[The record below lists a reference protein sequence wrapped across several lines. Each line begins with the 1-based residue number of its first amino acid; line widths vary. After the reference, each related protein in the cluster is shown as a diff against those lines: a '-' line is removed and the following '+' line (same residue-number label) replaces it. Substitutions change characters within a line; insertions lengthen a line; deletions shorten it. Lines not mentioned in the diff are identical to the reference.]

1 MNQTETFLRNL
12 RVIVRSEG
20 ILARSH
26 VQLASRKLVLVVVAG
41 IAALFAL
48 GLLNI
53 AAYFALELE
62 VSRVWAALILGGAN
76 LVIAA
81 IVIVVTVNLGP
92 GHEAEMARDFR
103 DMAIAEIENQ
113 VSSVEQNVRQLSAD
127 LSGLGETALG
137 LVKSPSQLIAP
148 GIAIAAITAITKLLK
163 SGKKSPPK
171 GRKRA

>member
-1 MNQTETFLRNL
+1 MNQTETFMRNL
-12 RVIVRSEG
+12 RVIVRSER
-20 ILARSH
+20 ILARSQ
-26 VQLASRKLVLVVVAG
+26 VQLVSRKLVLAVIAG

-53 AAYFALELE
+53 AAFFALELE
-62 VSRVWAALILGGAN
+62 VSRVWAALILGAAN

-81 IVIVVTVNLGP
+81 IVAFVTVNLGP
-92 GHEAEMARDFR
+92 GQDAQMARDFR

-127 LSGLGETALG
+127 LSGIGETALG

-148 GIAIAAITAITKLLK
+148 GVAIAAITAITKLLK

-171 GRKRA
+171 RRK

>member
-26 VQLASRKLVLVVVAG
+26 IQLTSRKLVLAVVAG

-53 AAYFALELE
+53 SAFFALELV
-62 VSRVWAALILGGAN
+62 VSPVWAALILGGAN
-76 LVIAA
+76 LLIAAVVIVIA
-81 IVIVVTVNLGP
+81 VNLGP

-113 VSSVEQNVRQLSAD
+113 VTSVEENVRQLSAD

-148 GIAIAAITAITKLLK
+148 GVAIAVITAITKLLK
-163 SGKKSPPK
+163 SGKKSAPK
-171 GRKRA
+171 GRKRT